1 MDDGETQTKQP
12 LDKKAYMKTY
22 NKMYYQQNR
31 EVVNKM
37 VSERKRLV
45 RGSDAVRSKLVEELN
60 NGTRKFVKA
69 PTRERLNLQQDPK
82 TLKWY

>member
-1 MDDGETQTKQP
+1 MDDGGTQTKQP
-12 LDKKAYMKTY
+12 LDKKAYMKAY

-31 EVVNKM
+31 EIVNKM

-45 RGSDAVRSKLVEELN
+45 RGPDAFRSKLVEELN

>member
-1 MDDGETQTKQP
+1 MDDGEIQTKKP
-12 LDKKAYMKTY
+12 LDKNAYMKTY

-31 EVVNKM
+31 ENVNKI
-37 VSERKRLV
+37 VSERV
-45 RGSDAVRSKLVEELN
+45 RGSDAFRAKLVEELN
-60 NGTRKFVKA
+60 HGTRKFVTA

>member
-1 MDDGETQTKQP
+1 MKDDEKETKQP

-31 EVVNKM
+31 EIVNKK
-37 VSERKRLV
+37 VSDRKKLV
-45 RGSDAVRSKLVEELN
+45 RGSDAFRTKLVEELN